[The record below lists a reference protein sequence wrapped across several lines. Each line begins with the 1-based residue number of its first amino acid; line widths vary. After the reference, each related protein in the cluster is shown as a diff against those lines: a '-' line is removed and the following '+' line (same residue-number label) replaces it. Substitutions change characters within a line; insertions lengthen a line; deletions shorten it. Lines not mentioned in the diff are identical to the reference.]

1 MRILPTIYLG
11 GASYYGVLVHDDCE
25 IEQWETFEKQTFRNR
40 CLIRDP
46 KGEVIRLSVPVGK
59 AEHKQLTKD
68 IRITY
73 QSHWQHQHWTAIES
87 AYRNT
92 PYFDYYADYLRVHYE
107 RQYTWLMDLNEEL
120 NATILQLLHNVGRA
134 NDTFRTARTTDWRQQ
149 TWTDKHP
156 WQSEISILNQLFER
170 GPETILWL

>member
-11 GASYYGVLVHDDCE
+11 GASYYGALVHDDCE

-68 IRITY
+68 IIGNTNTGRL
-73 QSHWQHQHWTAIES
+73 SRVPTAIRPTS
-87 AYRNT
+87 
-92 PYFDYYADYLRVHYE
+92 
-107 RQYTWLMDLNEEL
+107 
-120 NATILQLLHNVGRA
+120 
-134 NDTFRTARTTDWRQQ
+134 TTMP
-149 TWTDKHP
+149 TT
-156 WQSEISILNQLFER
+156 
-170 GPETILWL
+170 